1 MGGRGGGGGG
11 EQCTTAEHFEQ
22 VYAVLSVACLGWV
35 RLPSNEIEELESGWN
50 AAIFIS
56 IQFFR

>member
-1 MGGRGGGGGG
+1 MGGGGG

-56 IQFFR
+56 VQFFR